1 MNARITVL
9 VGQRAHPVSG
19 RLVRPTGDAT
29 ALSLALQTVGA
40 EHVRVLSAGTLHDE
54 VARAYLAQGART
66 IEVLQQASGEDVV
79 ATLSRA
85 IQASPA
91 NPGDL
96 VFTGLRGEADLG
108 SGSLPYALARQLRCQ
123 VMRDVLALQAEGSA
137 WRLTQALPKGARRQ
151 WRLSQPAVLAIHP
164 SAAVTPRHAH
174 VAMLQGQVVHAQAPQ
189 AVVPV
194 AAQGLPDAAWQRV
207 PAAKRLLPLEAARQQ
222 SGHSRMLGAIGGD
235 AAAPAQVLKGLSPAE
250 QAKAIFQY
258 LQDHA
263 LLPF

>member
-1 MNARITVL
+1 MKPRITVL

-19 RLVRPTGDAT
+19 RLVRSPGDAT
-29 ALSLALQTVGA
+29 ALSLALQTVGP
-40 EHVRVLSAGTLHDE
+40 EHVRVLSAGQLADE

-66 IEVLQQASGEDVV
+66 IEVLQQASGEDMV

-85 IQASPA
+85 IEASPA
-91 NPGDL
+91 GTGDL

-123 VMRDVLALQAEGSA
+123 VMRDVVALQAEGSA

-151 WRLSQPAVLAIHP
+151 WRLMQPAVLAIHP
-164 SAAVTPRHAH
+164 SAAVTARHAH

-194 AAQGLPDAAWQRV
+194 AAQGLTDAWQRV

-235 AAAPAQVLKGLSPAE
+235 TAAPAQVLKGMTPAE
-250 QAKAIFQY
+250 QAQAIFQY